1 MVTGQYLTGANTTT
15 QKGTL
20 PKIMVGEYNKVRS
33 VFIGGYF
40 RHRMV
45 TFQLLAKRAKSI
57 VLPLLQ
63 LLALATTH

>member
-1 MVTGQYLTGANTTT
+1 MSWAGGGAVTGTLLYYRT

-20 PKIMVGEYNKVRS
+20 PKIMVGEYSIVSS
-33 VFIGGYF
+33 VYIGGYF

-45 TFQLLAKRAKSI
+45 TFQLLAKKAKSI

-63 LLALATTH
+63 H